1 MIEHNISILIPSW
14 NGEKYIESCL
24 NSLLKNEYRK
34 FKIISIAGG
43 TDKAFEISLE
53 YQKKYPNKMIALHR
67 KEGKKN
73 EALNIGLKDVDGD
86 IIIMTDVDCIY
97 HKDWLKRI
105 NEIFQNNKIN
115 LITSFGIPY
124 LENESSFAEY
134 NKIRVGYGLLKFENG
149 QIVIG
154 NKLWGGC
161 SAFRKDVF
169 FKKIGKF
176 EEISITGDDKILGIE
191 FNRQG
196 EDLYYFWD
204 IYVITEHYSDN
215 MKKYIKHRIRW
226 AKDLF
231 IDFKKKKTF
240 KLLFLLGIGLFKL
253 FYPLIIM
260 IFWLIFFNF
269 SLFWLFVL
277 LSPWITFYL
286 CWDISV
292 FFELKKKAKIVN
304 SVLNMNLN
312 YKKAFKIVPLMFF
325 VYGII
330 NFVSFI
336 NPKKRKW

>member
-24 NSLLKNEYRK
+24 NSLLKNEYPK
-34 FKIISIAGG
+34 FKIISIVGG

-53 YQKKYPNKMIALHR
+53 YQKKYPNKIIALQR
-67 KEGKKN
+67 KKGKKN
-73 EALNIGLKDVDGD
+73 EALNIGLKETDGD
-86 IIIMTDVDCIY
+86 IIIITDVDCIY
-97 HKDWLKRI
+97 RPNWLKRI
-105 NEIFQNNKIN
+105 NEIFQDNKIN
-115 LITSFGIPY
+115 LITSFGMPY

-134 NKIRVGYGLLKFENG
+134 NKIRVGAGLLKFENG
-149 QIVIG
+149 QVVIG

-169 FKKIGKF
+169 FKKIRKF
-176 EEISITGDDKILGIE
+176 EEKSITGDDKILGME

-231 IDFKKKKTF
+231 IDFKKKNTF

-253 FYPLIIM
+253 FYPLIIV
-260 IFWLIFFNF
+260 IFWLIFSNF
-269 SLFWLFVL
+269 SLFWLFAL
-277 LSPWITFYL
+277 FSPWIIFYM
-286 CWDISV
+286 CWNISV

-304 SVLNMNLN
+304 SILNMNLN